1 MNDTSEQTL
10 DLGIGGM
17 TCASCVARVEKALKK
32 VPGVQNANVNLAT
45 ESARVTYAGG
55 EDMAPALRRAVR
67 DAGYEPR
74 AADAAL
80 DAPDAGPWAG
90 FAPIAIGLLLCAP
103 LVLPMLLMPFGIH
116 WMPPAWVQFALATPV
131 QFWLGARFYK
141 AAWGALKAGS
151 GNMELLVAIGTTA
164 AWLLSMWL
172 WLFSGHGEHA
182 HLYFESAAVVITL
195 VRLGKWLEERA
206 KRQTTAAIRA
216 LHALRPSVAHLID
229 WDGAEKDIPV
239 DELRAGDKLAVR
251 PGERVPADGT
261 VTEGATQV
269 DESMLTGE
277 PLPVAKAVG
286 DALTG
291 GSING
296 DGRVL
301 MTVTAAGSE
310 SVLAHIIRLVQDAQ
324 AVKAPVQRLVDQ
336 VSAVFVPVVIAIALA
351 TLAGWWLAGVGAE
364 TAVIRA
370 VAVLVIA
377 CPCALGLA
385 TPTAIM
391 AGTGVAAKFGIL
403 IKDAE
408 ALEVAHKVDTVA
420 FDKTGTLTLGQPKLL
435 ALVPA
440 PGVDEAAALRAAASL
455 QSGSEHPLARAVLAD
470 ARAKGVAI
478 DAPQDVR
485 AVPGRGTEGRVAGHE
500 VLIGSA
506 RWMNEL
512 GVDLKPFEAAAHDW
526 QAQGAT
532 ISIVAIRTA
541 NEQTPREQ
549 NAAALREHDA
559 AAPREHN
566 HAALREHNHAALRAV
581 ALLAFGDEPKPG
593 ARAAIDAL
601 HARGVRAV
609 MISGDNRGAAEAMAR
624 RLGLNPDAGEVM
636 AEVLP
641 GDKAAVV
648 QALRAGSMVFPPL
661 PGGGE
666 GWGEGGGPSH
676 VTAPELAAQPSPP
689 TPPAGGRGS
698 KTHTV
703 AMVGDGVNDAP
714 ALAAADVGMAMGSGT
729 DVAMHAAGITLMRGD
744 VALVPA
750 ALDISARTVAKIRQN
765 LFWAFIYNVAG
776 IPLAALGYLN
786 PVMAGAAMALS
797 SVSVMSNALLLKRWR
812 PRDQ

>member
-296 DGRVL
+296 DGADDGRLGAHACQPPAGQGRQRDGDHHRHEHRAHLVHQPL
-301 MTVTAAGSE
+301 HRRLHRLRILHQADDVRQHALAAGRRHRHQH
-310 SVLAHIIRLVQDAQ
+310 A
-324 AVKAPVQRLVDQ
+324 
-336 VSAVFVPVVIAIALA
+336 
-351 TLAGWWLAGVGAE
+351 
-364 TAVIRA
+364 A
-370 VAVLVIA
+370 VAV
-377 CPCALGLA
+377 
-385 TPTAIM
+385 
-391 AGTGVAAKFGIL
+391 
-403 IKDAE
+403 D
-408 ALEVAHKVDTVA
+408 
-420 FDKTGTLTLGQPKLL
+420 
-435 ALVPA
+435 
-440 PGVDEAAALRAAASL
+440 
-455 QSGSEHPLARAVLAD
+455 
-470 ARAKGVAI
+470 
-478 DAPQDVR
+478 
-485 AVPGRGTEGRVAGHE
+485 
-500 VLIGSA
+500 
-506 RWMNEL
+506 
-512 GVDLKPFEAAAHDW
+512 
-526 QAQGAT
+526 
-532 ISIVAIRTA
+532 
-541 NEQTPREQ
+541 
-549 NAAALREHDA
+549 
-559 AAPREHN
+559 
-566 HAALREHNHAALRAV
+566 
-581 ALLAFGDEPKPG
+581 
-593 ARAAIDAL
+593 
-601 HARGVRAV
+601 
-609 MISGDNRGAAEAMAR
+609 
-624 RLGLNPDAGEVM
+624 
-636 AEVLP
+636 
-641 GDKAAVV
+641 
-648 QALRAGSMVFPPL
+648 
-661 PGGGE
+661 
-666 GWGEGGGPSH
+666 
-676 VTAPELAAQPSPP
+676 
-689 TPPAGGRGS
+689 
-698 KTHTV
+698 
-703 AMVGDGVNDAP
+703 
-714 ALAAADVGMAMGSGT
+714 
-729 DVAMHAAGITLMRGD
+729 
-744 VALVPA
+744 
-750 ALDISARTVAKIRQN
+750 
-765 LFWAFIYNVAG
+765 
-776 IPLAALGYLN
+776 
-786 PVMAGAAMALS
+786 
-797 SVSVMSNALLLKRWR
+797 
-812 PRDQ
+812 